1 MIKVAGSIPSHP
13 SQVANG
19 FPPAPPVAAS
29 GGPPATVFTNPV
41 ATAELPEV
49 NEPEKPPPEG
59 EAMLGQLLVQWVFS
73 ELPFAIVSKR
83 VFVRNH
89 TFSK

>member
-29 GGPPATVFTNPV
+29 GGPPAMVFTNPV

-59 EAMLGQLLVQWVFS
+59 ESMLGHWLV
-73 ELPFAIVSKR
+73 
-83 VFVRNH
+83 
-89 TFSK
+89 